1 MSELCKHKMPDLVI
15 SCYLYKGCICRSRHL
30 NEECMTYVWTYK
42 ALCEY
47 KIKVKVL
54 EMFVLYVC
62 KRNKHIGEIKI
73 TKSMLVV
80 DFSTVTTNI

>member
-1 MSELCKHKMPDLVI
+1 
-15 SCYLYKGCICRSRHL
+15 
-30 NEECMTYVWTYK
+30 MTYVWTYK